1 MRRSRRYGRIAVALA
16 AALGAGAAAPAPDR
30 AGPCENRL
38 AVLDG
43 GFEGARLSACDARR
57 KKFLVRIEPENS
69 PINPSPWYAFRL
81 TPKRAGEI
89 EIVLRYSEAVHRYRP
104 WVNDGAGW
112 RPLPA
117 DAVRKTQR
125 GRRTALRI
133 KLAAD
138 PTVIAA
144 QPLFLNADYAA
155 WIETLARGRA
165 GATAIAIGETVQGRA
180 LVALLDG
187 APGKLEP
194 APCALL
200 VGRQH
205 PPEVTGAYAMLAFAE
220 TIFGDSALAAAFRAR
235 YDIIAIPNLNPD
247 GVALGNWR
255 HNAGGVDL
263 NRDWGPFS
271 QPETTAV
278 KALLDQ
284 RCAEEKGGL
293 ALMLDFHST
302 RRNLFYTQT
311 ADEVTNPPRFAER
324 WLAGARARLDG
335 YEFEHAERAYSSR
348 PTLKNYI
355 FARYGAP
362 AITYEVGDETPRAE
376 AEAAARVLAEEL
388 MSTLLAPAR

>member
-1 MRRSRRYGRIAVALA
+1 MRRLRRCGRIAVAIA
-16 AALGAGAAAPAPDR
+16 AALGAGATAPAPDR
-30 AGPCENRL
+30 AGLCENRL
-38 AVLDG
+38 AVLDA
-43 GFEGARLSACDARR
+43 GFEGARLSACEARR
-57 KKFLVRIEPENS
+57 KKFLALIEPENS

-81 TPKRAGEI
+81 TPKRAGEA
-89 EIVLRYSEAVHRYRP
+89 EIVLRYAEAAHRYRP
-104 WVNDGAGW
+104 WIGDGAGW

-117 DAVRKTQR
+117 AAVRESRR
-125 GRRTALRI
+125 GRKATLRI
-133 KLAAD
+133 KIAD
-138 PTVIAA
+138 APVIVAA
-144 QPLFLNADYAA
+144 QPLFLNEDYAA
-155 WIETLARGRA
+155 WIDALAGERDDA
-165 GATAIAIGETVQGRA
+165 AAIRIGDSAQGRA

-187 APGKLEP
+187 PPEKTGP
-194 APCALL
+194 APCALF

-205 PPEVTGAYAMLAFAE
+205 PPEVTGAFAMLAFLE
-220 TIFGDSALAAAFRAR
+220 TVFGDSPLAAAFRAR
-235 YDIIAIPNLNPD
+235 YDVIAVPNLNPD

-263 NRDWGPFS
+263 NRDWGLFT
-271 QPETTAV
+271 QPETAAV

-311 ADEVTNPPRFAER
+311 ADELTDPPRFAER

-335 YEFEHAERAYSSR
+335 YEFEHAERAYSGR

-355 FARYGAP
+355 FARFGAP

-376 AEAAARVLAEEL
+376 AEAAARALAEE
-388 MSTLLAPAR
+388 MMRTMLAPSR